1 MALGNFMKKEYTSP
15 KLIPIGD
22 MVNNTLGSSGTVA
35 DNGTRQAG
43 GNGTQGSSGQT
54 TSNQKTIGL
63 DSDGFSNDGFS
74 Q

>member
-1 MALGNFMKKEYTSP
+1 MKKEYTSP

-22 MVNNTLGSSGTVA
+22 RVNNTLGSSGTVA

-43 GNGTQGSSGQT
+43 AEQTTNSGQNNT
-54 TSNQKTIGL
+54 GRNNT
-63 DSDGFSNDGFS
+63 GFNNDGFNNDGFA

>member
-1 MALGNFMKKEYTSP
+1 MKKTYTSP
-15 KLIPIGD
+15 KLIPVGD

-43 GNGTQGSSGQT
+43 AEQRTSSGGDNAGRNST
-54 TSNQKTIGL
+54 
-63 DSDGFSNDGFS
+63 GFNNDGFNNDGFA